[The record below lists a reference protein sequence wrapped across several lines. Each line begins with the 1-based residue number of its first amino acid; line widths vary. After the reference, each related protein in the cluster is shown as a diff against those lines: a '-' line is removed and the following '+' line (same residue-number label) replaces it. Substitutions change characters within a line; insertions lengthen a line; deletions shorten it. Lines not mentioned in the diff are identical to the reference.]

1 MLTPRDPLTWTPRRI
16 AVAGTS
22 GAGKTTLADRLAE
35 RLDCPRVELDSLFH
49 GPDWTPRDSFT
60 DDVDRFTSGDRW
72 VIEHQYREVRPL
84 IAARADTLL
93 WLDYPDWLSVQRLVR
108 RTVRRRLTGAELWN
122 GNREGPLREFFTEE
136 DHIIRWGIRTR
147 GRLRPVI
154 PTVEEQYPQLHV
166 VRFRWPRE
174 VEAWLG
180 RLS

>member
-108 RTVRRRLTGAELWN
+108 RTVRRRLTRAELWN

-154 PTVEEQYPQLHV
+154 PTVEEQHPQLHV